1 MAERTRKQKILL
13 NAIVPIST
21 VPDAK
26 KHHQGKNA
34 HYIVP
39 CWVACLEFHSFD
51 HPTFGQWVA
60 DKSPVLS
67 LFHLHK
73 SEYTETQNFICN
85 NFINSPH
92 IPSNQNKAIMSTSY
106 YLLCLFPYSLDT
118 LSKNND
124 LKSNLMWSSHK
135 NLYQTL
141 FLWFIKWSS
150 AESLSYRHSIKEK
163 KLWE

>member
-1 MAERTRKQKILL
+1 MTERTRKQKILL

-34 HYIVP
+34 HYIAP
-39 CWVACLEFHSFD
+39 CQVACLEFHSFD
-51 HPTFGQWVA
+51 HLTFGQWEV

-85 NFINSPH
+85 NFINSV
-92 IPSNQNKAIMSTSY
+92 ITYNQTKIYSNHQYIILFTMSI
-106 YLLCLFPYSLDT
+106 LIFPG
-118 LSKNND
+118 
-124 LKSNLMWSSHK
+124 
-135 NLYQTL
+135 
-141 FLWFIKWSS
+141 
-150 AESLSYRHSIKEK
+150 HSIQE
-163 KLWE
+163 